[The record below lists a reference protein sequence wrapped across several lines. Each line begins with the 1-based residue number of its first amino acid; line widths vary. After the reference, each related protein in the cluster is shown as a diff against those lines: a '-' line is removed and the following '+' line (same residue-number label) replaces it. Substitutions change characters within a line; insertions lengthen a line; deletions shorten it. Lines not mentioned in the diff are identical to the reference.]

1 MKSFFYALVAFL
13 CVFLSLLS
21 PAYAQ
26 EPGPEIVKDIPY
38 IEGSSDPAHTLDL
51 YVPTDGKGPFPVHI
65 FVHGGG
71 WSHGDKRMAVKMGPF
86 YAQRGAILVSLNY
99 RLAPKTKYPGFAED
113 LAAAVKWI
121 DSNIGEYGGDRK
133 TMVLSGHS
141 AGAHLVALI
150 GTHPALLK
158 KQGLRPDMLR
168 AVIPSDTASFDLTVS
183 PYGLAVRRQKKMHQ
197 KAFGSDEAVLKD
209 ASPTIHAAQAGGGS
223 LPPFEIFVTS
233 KRPDAVE
240 QSRALESALV
250 KSGNAARVTVVP
262 GLSHR
267 AMCTAM
273 WDEDSVIA
281 QTILKRLGL

>member
-1 MKSFFYALVAFL
+1 MKSFFYALAAFL
-13 CVFLSLLS
+13 CAFLSLLAPS
-21 PAYAQ
+21 YAQ
-26 EPGPEIVKDIPY
+26 ESGPKIIKDIPY
-38 IEGSSDPAHTLDL
+38 IKGAADPAHTLDL
-51 YVPTDGKGPFPVHI
+51 YIPPNGPGPFPVHI

-133 TMVLSGHS
+133 RIVLSGHS

-209 ASPTIHAAQAGGGS
+209 ASPTIHAAQAGGGR

-240 QSRALESALV
+240 QSRALESALL
-250 KSGNAARVTVVP
+250 KSGNEARTTVVP